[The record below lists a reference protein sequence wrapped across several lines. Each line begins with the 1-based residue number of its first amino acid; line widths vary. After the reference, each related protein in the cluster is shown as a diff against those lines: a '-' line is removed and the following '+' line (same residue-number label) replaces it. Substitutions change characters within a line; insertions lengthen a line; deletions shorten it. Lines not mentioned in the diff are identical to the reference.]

1 MGIGWTFDLVYYLL
15 LSKVSIYSAL
25 KTLLISRMVVIIQIE
40 NVKTKNFIEMETSQH
55 QSKITKN

>member
-25 KTLLISRMVVIIQIE
+25 KTLLISRMVVIIQIQ
-40 NVKTKNFIEMETSQH
+40 NVNTKNFIEMETSQH

>member
-25 KTLLISRMVVIIQIE
+25 KTLLISRMVMIIQIE

-55 QSKITKN
+55 QSKIQ

>member
-25 KTLLISRMVVIIQIE
+25 KTLLISRVVMIIQIE

>member
-25 KTLLISRMVVIIQIE
+25 KTLLISRMVVIIQIQ

>member
-25 KTLLISRMVVIIQIE
+25 KTLLISRMVVIIQIQ
-40 NVKTKNFIEMETSQH
+40 NVNTKNFIELKTSQH